1 MHAGAGIA
9 VQQLPGSRLVGSLV
23 ASLEVTTLAAF
34 VQGMTPLI
42 PDKMPEICALVACM
56 LAAPFL
62 QYRSGL
68 HPLHV
73 ALNPHYGSR
82 SMQHVKPVDRDE
94 VSLRV
99 FLALCAYAG
108 GFLS

>member
-1 MHAGAGIA
+1 MHAGAGIP

-42 PDKMPEICALVACM
+42 PDKMPEICVLVACM

-62 QYRSGL
+62 QYRWGL
-68 HPLHV
+68 TPLHI
-73 ALNPHYGSR
+73 
-82 SMQHVKPVDRDE
+82 D
-94 VSLRV
+94 
-99 FLALCAYAG
+99 
-108 GFLS
+108 